1 MAQRNELELNLDDVS
16 RKMPCSLPSE
26 RALLGS
32 ILIDPACITEVLT
45 VVSADDFYLT
55 EHKEI
60 FLAMRE
66 LFDAS
71 SEIDP
76 VTLIDSLVHKG
87 VYEKAGGEDY
97 VRSLLEATP
106 SAMNVKDY
114 ANIVKEKSTLRR
126 IIETCT
132 NVSNMS
138 YSEQDE
144 VAHIIDYAQSQFTEI
159 SAGRDSRN
167 FRHIRD
173 VLRNVLENL
182 HVLAD
187 DPSAA
192 GGTPTGF
199 SAVDRVLVGMGE
211 ADLIILGARP
221 GMGKTSF
228 ALNIATNVAISQNK
242 SVCVFSLEMSAEQ
255 LVSRLL
261 SSEAM
266 VESYALRSGQLSD
279 EDWKKIADAAA
290 ALARTNLYIDDT
302 SGMTVTAMKAKLRR
316 VENLGLV
323 VIDYLGLMESEQR
336 SDNRA
341 QEVSVISRGLKLMAK
356 ELRVPILC
364 CAQLNRGNEGRTD
377 KRPQLSDLRDSGSI
391 EQDADVVMFLYRD
404 EYYKTATEGGAPE
417 QQEGN
422 VAEVI
427 IQKNR
432 HGSQGT
438 VKMGWIGAFTKFR
451 TLAEDGLEEA

>member
-1 MAQRNELELNLDDVS
+1 MAERNEFELERDDIV

-45 VVSADDFYLT
+45 VVGADDFYLT

-87 VYEKAGGEDY
+87 VYEKSGGEDY
-97 VRSLLEATP
+97 IRSLLEATP

-114 ANIVKEKSTLRR
+114 ARIVKEKSTLRR

-132 NVSNMS
+132 DVSNMT

-144 VAHIIDYAQSQFTEI
+144 VTHIIDYAQSQFTEI

-182 HVLAD
+182 HILAD
-187 DPSAA
+187 DPKAA
-192 GGTPTGF
+192 SGTPTGF
-199 SAVDRVLVGMGE
+199 SGVDKVLVGMGE

-228 ALNIATNVAISQNK
+228 ALNIATNVATSQQK
-242 SVCVFSLEMSAEQ
+242 SVCCFSLEMSAEQ
-255 LVSRLL
+255 LVTRLL

-266 VESYALRSGQLSD
+266 VESYALRSGQLTSD
-279 EDWKKIADAAA
+279 DWRKIADAS
-290 ALARTNLYIDDT
+290 ALLAKTNLYIDDT

-323 VIDYLGLMESEQR
+323 VIDYLGLMESEQH

-404 EYYKTATEGGAPE
+404 EYYKSDKDGAA
-417 QQEGN
+417 QEGN

-432 HGSQGT
+432 HGSTGT
-438 VKMGWIGAFTKFR
+438 VKMGWIGSFTKFR
-451 TLAEDGLEEA
+451 TLADNGLEEA